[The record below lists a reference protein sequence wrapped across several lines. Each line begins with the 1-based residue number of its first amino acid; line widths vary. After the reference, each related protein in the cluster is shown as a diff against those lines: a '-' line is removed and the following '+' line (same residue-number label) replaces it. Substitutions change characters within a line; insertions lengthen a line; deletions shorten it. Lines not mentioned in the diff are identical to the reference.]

1 MTPRELE
8 TYLHAH
14 IPLSLAM
21 QVSVEEASPQ
31 LVVLAAPLLPNTNHR
46 GTVFGGSASALAILA
61 AWALLHTRL
70 TAEGYNTRLV
80 IQRNTMSY
88 EQPIVGHFTARA
100 LVPS

>member
-21 QVSVEEASPQ
+21 RVSVEEASPQ
-31 LVVLAAPLLPNTNHR
+31 LVVLGAPLLPNTNHR

-70 TAEGYNTRLV
+70 TTEGYNTFMLCLRKRS
-80 IQRNTMSY
+80 I
-88 EQPIVGHFTARA
+88 PTAKGFIGGG
-100 LVPS
+100 PGW